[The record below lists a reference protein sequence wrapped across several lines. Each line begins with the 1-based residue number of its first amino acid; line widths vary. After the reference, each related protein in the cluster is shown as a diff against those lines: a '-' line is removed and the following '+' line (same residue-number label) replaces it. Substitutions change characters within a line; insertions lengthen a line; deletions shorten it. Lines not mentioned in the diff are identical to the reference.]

1 MIRWF
6 ARNDIAANFLIIA
19 ILIWGGYSAMNRVQL
34 EVQPAL
40 DMGRIDVTVSYR
52 GGSPADIEKAVAI
65 PIENALRGLQ
75 GIDSIN
81 TDLRSGS
88 AWIRLYTRDGVEPE
102 NVIDEVKSRIDRIS
116 TLPPETE
123 PPKIRIPDSKMWFD
137 VIKIAVSGNLEIG
150 ELQRTAEKVRDDL
163 VNMPE
168 ISQSLMQGTRTY
180 EISVEASPQ
189 DLRDYGLTFSD
200 LTNAIRR
207 SSVDLPAGK
216 VQTQEGSLTI
226 RSKGQAYD
234 REDFENIIISSRDG
248 SEVKLGTVA
257 TVKDGLDQNRKIMR
271 FNGRPALLVEALC
284 LDNENALDVAAA
296 VKRYVATARE
306 RFPEGVHFDIWDDS
320 SVELEG
326 RLSTLVGS
334 LLQGSLLVMI
344 VLGLFLRP
352 SIAFWVVIGIP
363 VSFAGGLIMMP
374 WFGITANV
382 MSIFGFIIV
391 VGIIV
396 DDAII
401 TAENVY
407 GHLNEGMKPLDAAS
421 IGAKEV
427 ATPVTFGALTTIVA
441 FFPLMLFD
449 GTYGSYTK
457 QIPPIVTAALIFSLI
472 ESKLILPGHLKHVR
486 VGRRQ
491 PGPISRAQHWVAG
504 SLERFVKV
512 AYEPA
517 LRFCVHH
524 RYSTL
529 AGFIAL
535 AMACLGYASSGAMGF
550 ENMPSVDRNTVRA
563 YVRMHRDTPVEA
575 TDERVKRVH
584 AAVEQLREEFVD
596 PGNGK
601 SIIENDLTS
610 SGGWPARSRID
621 PHTGYVVINVT
632 DPGHRSEPGP
642 DNQAI
647 ADRWLELVGEMPDVQ
662 SLSITGDSGKRRRDE
677 DDIESITIE
686 LRGPETEAKR
696 ELTEKIVEV
705 LQSYEGIGGAHSRSG
720 GVRDELLIRIKPEGE
735 ALGLTQSSLARQVR
749 AAFFGEQAQRIQ
761 RERDDVRVMVRMPD
775 ELRNSLHTLESFR
788 IRTPKGGEAPFHSV
802 ATADLTM
809 GRSSIERIDG
819 AQVIT
824 INARAKSKSVDVI
837 RIARDLSERLDQM
850 LADHPSLSWRYDG
863 YVAEHEE
870 TRRKTILGFGALFLV
885 LYGLLAIPFKSIY
898 QPLFVMLAVPFGA
911 IGALA
916 GHLILGI
923 TPSFLSVFGIL
934 ALSGVVVNDSLVMVN
949 FINQKVREGE
959 PLLDSVIRSGTR
971 RFRPIILTSLT
982 TFAGLLPILF
992 DASLQA
998 QMLIPMAASLAFGL
1012 LFATAITLLLIPTAY
1027 LVAEDIRGALT
1038 RAWHW
1043 YFRPMRKED

>member
-248 SEVKLGTVA
+248 AEVKLGTVA

-306 RFPEGVHFDIWDDS
+306 RFPEGVHFDIWDDA

-344 VLGLFLRP
+344 ILGLFLRP

-491 PGPISRAQHWVAG
+491 LGPISRAQHWVAG

-596 PGNGK
+596 PGTGK

-696 ELTEKIVEV
+696 ELTEQIVEV

-802 ATADLTM
+802 ATAELTM

-824 INARAKSKSVDVI
+824 INGRAKSKSVDVI

>member
-6 ARNDIAANFLIIA
+6 ARNDIAANMLIIA
-19 ILIWGGYSAMNRVQL
+19 ILLWGGYSAMQRVQL

-40 DMGRIDVTVSYR
+40 DMGRIDVTVAYR

-75 GIDSIN
+75 GVESIN

-88 AWIRLYTRDGVEPE
+88 AWIRLYTRDGVKPE
-102 NVIDEVKSRIDRIS
+102 DVIDEVKSRIDRIS

-137 VIKIAVSGNLEIG
+137 VIKIAVSGDLEIG

-168 ISQSLMQGTRTY
+168 ISQSLMQGTRPY
-180 EISVEASPQ
+180 EISIEASPE
-189 DLRDYGLTFSD
+189 DLRDYGLSFSD

-207 SSVDLPAGK
+207 DSVDLPAGR

-234 REDFENIIISSRDG
+234 REDFEKIPIRNKDG
-248 SEVKLGTVA
+248 AEVMVGEVA
-257 TVKDGLDQNRKIMR
+257 TVNDGLDQNRKIIR

-284 LDNENALDVAAA
+284 LDDENALEIAEA
-296 VKRYVATARE
+296 VKEYVATAHE
-306 RFPEGVHFDIWDDS
+306 RFPEGVYFDIWDDA

-326 RLSTLVGS
+326 RLSTLVWS
-334 LLQGSLLVMI
+334 LVQGSLLVMI

-407 GHLNEGMKPLDAAS
+407 GHLNEGMAPLDAAA

-449 GTYGSYTK
+449 GMYGSYTK

-472 ESKLILPGHLKHVR
+472 ESKLILPSHLKHVR
-486 VGRRQ
+486 VGKRQ
-491 PGPISRAQHWVAG
+491 LDPISRAQRWVAG
-504 SLERFVKV
+504 SLERFVKKF
-512 AYEPA
+512 YEPA
-517 LRFCVHH
+517 LRFCCHH
-524 RYSTL
+524 RYSTI

-535 AMACLGYASSGAMGF
+535 AMGCLGYASSGAMGF
-550 ENMPSVDRNTVRA
+550 ENMPEVDRNTIRA
-563 YVRMHRDTPVEA
+563 YIRMHRDTPVEA
-575 TDERVKRVH
+575 TDERVKKVH
-584 AAVEQLREEFVD
+584 AVVEQLREEFID
-596 PGNGK
+596 PGTGK

-610 SGGWPARSRID
+610 AGGWPARSRID
-621 PHTGYVVINVT
+621 PYTGYVVINVT

-642 DNQAI
+642 DNQTI

-662 SLSITGDSGKRRRDE
+662 SLSITGDSGKRRRGE

-696 ELTEKIVEV
+696 ELTEEIVEV
-705 LQSYEGIGGAHSRSG
+705 LQSYEGIGGAHSKSG

-735 ALGLTQSSLARQVR
+735 ALGLTQSTLARQVR

-788 IRTPKGGEAPFHSV
+788 IRTPKGGEAPFYSV
-802 ATADLTM
+802 ASAEFTQ

-824 INARAKSKSVDVI
+824 INGRAKSKTTDVI
-837 RIARDLSERLDQM
+837 RIARDLDDRLDQM
-850 LADHPSLSWRYDG
+850 LTDHPELSWRYSG

-870 TRRKTILGFGALFLV
+870 TNRKLWFGFIALFLV

-959 PLLDSVIRSGTR
+959 PLLESVIRSGTR

-992 DASLQA
+992 DPSLQA

-1012 LFATAITLLLIPTAY
+1012 LFATCITLMLIPAAY
-1027 LVAEDIRGALT
+1027 LVAEDIFGQLKH
-1038 RAWHW
+1038 AWNW
-1043 YFRPMRKED
+1043 YFNPERKEE

>member
-306 RFPEGVHFDIWDDS
+306 RFPEGVHFNIWDDA

-491 PGPISRAQHWVAG
+491 LGPISRAQHWVAG

-802 ATADLTM
+802 ATAELTM

>member
-306 RFPEGVHFDIWDDS
+306 RFPEGVHFDIWDDA

-344 VLGLFLRP
+344 ILGLFLRP

-491 PGPISRAQHWVAG
+491 LGPISRAQHWVAG

-596 PGNGK
+596 PGTGK

-696 ELTEKIVEV
+696 ELTEQIVEV

-802 ATADLTM
+802 ATAELTM

-824 INARAKSKSVDVI
+824 INGRAKSKSVDVI

>member
-180 EISVEASPQ
+180 EISVEANPQ

-248 SEVKLGTVA
+248 AEVKLGTVA

-306 RFPEGVHFDIWDDS
+306 RFPEGVHFDIWDDA

-334 LLQGSLLVMI
+334 QLQGSLLVMI
-344 VLGLFLRP
+344 ILGLFLRP

-491 PGPISRAQHWVAG
+491 LGPISRAQHWVAG

-535 AMACLGYASSGAMGF
+535 AMACLGYASSGSMGF

-596 PGNGK
+596 PGTGK

-686 LRGPETEAKR
+686 LRCPETEDKR
-696 ELTEKIVEV
+696 ELTEQIVEV

-802 ATADLTM
+802 ATAELC

-824 INARAKSKSVDVI
+824 INGRAKSKSVDVI

-1043 YFRPMRKED
+1043 YLRPMRKED

>member
-123 PPKIRIPDSKMWFD
+123 PPKIHIPDSKMWFD

-306 RFPEGVHFDIWDDS
+306 RFPEGVHFNIWDDA

-344 VLGLFLRP
+344 ILGLFLRP

-491 PGPISRAQHWVAG
+491 LGPISRAQHWVAG

-596 PGNGK
+596 PGTGK

-696 ELTEKIVEV
+696 ELTEQIVEV

-802 ATADLTM
+802 ATAELTM

-824 INARAKSKSVDVI
+824 INGRAKSKSVDVI

>member
-248 SEVKLGTVA
+248 AEVKLGTVA

-306 RFPEGVHFDIWDDS
+306 RFPEGVHFNIWDDA

-344 VLGLFLRP
+344 ILGLFLRP

-491 PGPISRAQHWVAG
+491 LGPISRAQHWVAG

-596 PGNGK
+596 PGTGK

-696 ELTEKIVEV
+696 ELTEQIVEV

-802 ATADLTM
+802 ATAELTM

-824 INARAKSKSVDVI
+824 INGRAKSKSVDVI

-1038 RAWHW
+1038 RAWYW

>member
-306 RFPEGVHFDIWDDS
+306 RFPEGVHFDIWDDA

-344 VLGLFLRP
+344 ILGLFLRP

-491 PGPISRAQHWVAG
+491 LGPISRAQHWVAG

-596 PGNGK
+596 PGTGK

-696 ELTEKIVEV
+696 ELTEQIVEV

-802 ATADLTM
+802 ATAELTM